1 MFGGVFSWSNV
12 LYERV
17 YPGGDLL
24 IQFVG
29 RDAYKQFWNF
39 SKDEKENLATQLAIE
54 LPALRGKVGASQE
67 EIASAVGISRQ
78 TYSAYE
84 NRTRPIPWSLY
95 LALLFYFDYI
105 PSTHYM
111 IRQLELF
118 PNELDECWL
127 AGRVLL
133 RKKMSEYSQQ
143 IKGILIISDGSSKT
157 WHRNKAA
164 SALWRDPKYSELSS
178 EMTQIANLSKQY

>member
-24 IQFVG
+24 
-29 RDAYKQFWNF
+29 
-39 SKDEKENLATQLAIE
+39 DEKENLATQLAIE

-118 PNELDECWL
+118 PNERSY
-127 AGRVLL
+127 GN
-133 RKKMSEYSQQ
+133 
-143 IKGILIISDGSSKT
+143 KT
-157 WHRNKAA
+157 
-164 SALWRDPKYSELSS
+164 
-178 EMTQIANLSKQY
+178 

>member
-1 MFGGVFSWSNV
+1 MLSFQCLAVFFRGVMYSTKE
-12 LYERV
+12 YTQEE
-17 YPGGDLL
+17 
-24 IQFVG
+24 I
-29 RDAYKQFWNF
+29 

-127 AGRVLL
+127 AGRVFIEEE
-133 RKKMSEYSQQ
+133 K
-143 IKGILIISDGSSKT
+143 
-157 WHRNKAA
+157 
-164 SALWRDPKYSELSS
+164 
-178 EMTQIANLSKQY
+178 